1 MTLICAIPDND
12 EPPSDDVIEVE
23 PDVWVDLSQN
33 KVFWWDIE
41 RTQCRGITWDD
52 VEDWNLFDYYE
63 RDEFDEDGEF
73 N

>member
-52 VEDWNLFDYYE
+52 VEDWNLFEYYE
-63 RDEFDEDGEF
+63 KDEFDEDGEF
-73 N
+73 I

>member
-41 RTQCRGITWDD
+41 RTQCREITWDD

>member
-1 MTLICAIPDND
+1 MTLICAIPNND

-63 RDEFDEDGEF
+63 RDEFDEDGKF